1 MVHLKKHMKSQQ
13 IPVNL
18 NKTHE
23 IPIESPLNLNK
34 SHGIPFKVDGLTSI
48 SPMGQVSSPRAGA
61 AP

>member
-1 MVHLKKHMKSQQ
+1 MKSQQ